1 MITNSLVLN
10 IVHTFYTSN
19 TTSAASKANQTRGS
33 SAELQPAED
42 SGNGGSTK
50 VAEKAIVNGDGIG
63 LKFTVDETTGR
74 SVITVYDLDS
84 GSVIRQI
91 PPEEVLAFQR
101 QLQEKKGLLVSRRL

>member
-10 IVHTFYTSN
+10 IVHTFYTPN
-19 TTSAASKANQTRGS
+19 TTSAASKADQTRGS
-33 SAELQPAED
+33 SAELPPAE
-42 SGNGGSTK
+42 SGNAGSTK

-84 GSVIRQI
+84 GTVVRQI

-101 QLQEKKGLLVSRRL
+101 QLQGKKGLLVSRRL